1 MQLSKFDL
9 IFKSSGESFDTSIE
23 FKSKR
28 DSSEPKFLVTRVI
41 VVCDSESIFKS
52 LVLWDNEEIGEFVFE
67 FNKSASFGN
76 FELLREKKMI

>member
-41 VVCDSESIFKS
+41 VVCDSE
-52 LVLWDNEEIGEFVFE
+52 FE